1 MTHNIEQLAQD
12 IDNAV
17 AHSVEVDGS
26 LDVAID
32 KALATMRHAADALA
46 AGANALH
53 TARNAHNQQANRIR
67 DDHTDTA
74 AIIRAHST
82 EKD

>member
-1 MTHNIEQLAQD
+1 MTTPEELAQD

-26 LDVAID
+26 LDVSID
-32 KALATMRHAADALA
+32 KALAAMRHAADALA
-46 AGANALH
+46 AGAHALH
-53 TARNAHNQQANRIR
+53 TARNAHNPQANRIR

-74 AIIRAHST
+74 AMLRDT
-82 EKD
+82 PNTDT